1 CRNAPEAVRRFRKCR
16 CPGRILCTARADR
29 WPNSG
34 RSRNDGVPRP
44 LSGRRD
50 RGVGFRDAR
59 RCSETQELR
68 RPVRG
73 SALGGASDPR
83 HRDLPAQSILC
94 GHSEFLN
101 DGWRDRADHLQRCRL
116 SIIDQGT
123 HAGTAGDDGVDRG
136 VAVRCFRLVVHRGN
150 PEMMTPI
157 HISPSSLREGRW
169 YEYVI
174 RFALGGA
181 ATVFTGIVSGRY
193 GASVG
198 GLFLALPAIFCAS
211 ATLIEK
217 HEIRR
222 KREAGLSGER
232 RGQEAAALAAAGT
245 ALGALGM
252 LAFAGVFLW
261 LVERSVAAAFAAA
274 SLAWIVVSAAAW
286 FVRRKLRFARRVVRE
301 TNGSA
306 MPRRRSF

>member
-1 CRNAPEAVRRFRKCR
+1 M
-16 CPGRILCTARADR
+16 T
-29 WPNSG
+29 
-34 RSRNDGVPRP
+34 
-44 LSGRRD
+44 
-50 RGVGFRDAR
+50 
-59 RCSETQELR
+59 
-68 RPVRG
+68 
-73 SALGGASDPR
+73 
-83 HRDLPAQSILC
+83 
-94 GHSEFLN
+94 
-101 DGWRDRADHLQRCRL
+101 
-116 SIIDQGT
+116 
-123 HAGTAGDDGVDRG
+123 
-136 VAVRCFRLVVHRGN
+136 
-150 PEMMTPI
+150 TPI
-157 HISPSSLREGRW
+157 RISPSSLREGRW

-181 ATVFTGIVSGRY
+181 ATVFTGIISSRY

-232 RGQEAAALAAAGT
+232 RGQEAAALDAAGA

-252 LAFAGVFLW
+252 LAFAGVFLL

-274 SLAWIVVSAAAW
+274 SLAWIVVSVAAW
-286 FVRRKLRFARRVVRE
+286 FVRRKLRFARRVARE